1 MFDHVSIGVQDL
13 ARSRAF
19 YDAALRPLGIT
30 RLYEG
35 EHGIGYGAERAQ
47 FWLNPT
53 ASPQPRNPTS
63 GCHICFRTGS
73 RAAVQAFHA
82 LALSHGGAD
91 DGGPGIRP
99 QYSPGYYAAFVTDPD
114 GHRIEAVTF
123 SPE

>member
-1 MFDHVSIGVQDL
+1 MFDHVSIGVTDP
-13 ARSRAF
+13 ARSKAF
-19 YDAALRPLGIT
+19 YDAALKPLGIS
-30 RLYEG
+30 RLYDG
-35 EHGIGYGAERAQ
+35 EHGTGYGTERAQ

-53 ASPQPRNPTS
+53 NSPPPQNPAS

-82 LALSHGGAD
+82 LALSHGGED
-91 DGGPGIRP
+91 DGAPGIRP

-114 GHRIEAVTF
+114 GYRIEAVTF